1 MTDKELL
8 KWASTATA
16 GARTTYHVGFLAVD
30 CGGGR
35 SELTVAELAKGATR
49 ALAAKLEEHGLVTL
63 TQRRHGPGDYDY
75 LIQRTAKSIRAVSE
89 ADLTATQQGT
99 Q

>member
-8 KWASTATA
+8 KWASSAAA
-16 GARTTYHVGFLAVD
+16 GERITYHVGFLAVD

-35 SELTVAELAKGATR
+35 SELSVAEVQKGTVR
-49 ALAAKLEEHGLVTL
+49 ALAARLSDLGLAAL

-75 LIQRTAKSIRAVSE
+75 LIQRSAKSIRALTE
-89 ADLTATQQGT
+89 ADLNPTPQGA